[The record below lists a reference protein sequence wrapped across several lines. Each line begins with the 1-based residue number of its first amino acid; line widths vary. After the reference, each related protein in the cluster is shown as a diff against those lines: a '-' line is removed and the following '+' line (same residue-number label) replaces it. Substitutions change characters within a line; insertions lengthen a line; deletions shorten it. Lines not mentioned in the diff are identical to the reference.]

1 MLALKLGE
9 SLSSN
14 NSSVINGNAYSLA
27 FNGSDESV
35 NVDDVGGDVNVD
47 AGTVSLWVKI
57 NTTSAS
63 GHMFHMRVDAN
74 NLINIFYHAFSN
86 EGRATYKAGGSA
98 KVASFTDAIENDGKW
113 HNIVATWDTPAD
125 ELKLYLDGTLK
136 DTVTGLGTWAG
147 SIGLASVAQSTQ
159 DAGFFNGN
167 ITEVAVFTRVVPIGE
182 LWIAKR
188 QPINL
193 TGSTGLV
200 GYWKFDEGSGTTA
213 GDSSGKGNA
222 GELVNTPTWSTDVPY
237 KTG

>member
-1 MLALKLGE
+1 MALALKLA
-9 SLSSN
+9 
-14 NSSVINGNAYSLA
+14 NSITQSGKTSKNTYSLA
-27 FNGSDESV
+27 FNGTDESV

-47 AGTVSLWVKI
+47 AGTISLWTKL
-57 NTTSAS
+57 NTMGSS
-63 GHMFHMRVDAN
+63 GHMYHMRVDSSN
-74 NLINIFYHAFSN
+74 VINIFYHASAN

-113 HNIVATWDTPAD
+113 HNIVATWDTSAD

-167 ITEVAVFTRVVPIGE
+167 ITEVAVFTRVVPIGN
-182 LWIAKR
+182 LWVDKR
-188 QPINL
+188 EPINL

-200 GYWKFDEGSGTTA
+200 GYWKFEEGSGTTA
-213 GDSSGKGNA
+213 ADSSGKGNA
-222 GELVNTPTWSTDVPY
+222 GELVNSPTWSTDVPY